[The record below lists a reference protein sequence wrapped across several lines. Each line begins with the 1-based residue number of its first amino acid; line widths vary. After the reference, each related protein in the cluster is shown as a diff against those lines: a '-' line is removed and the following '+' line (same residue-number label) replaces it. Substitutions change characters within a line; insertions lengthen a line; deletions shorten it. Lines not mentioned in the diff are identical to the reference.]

1 MNFPDVDQSLLAT
14 LPPIVRA
21 VVKALGFAR
30 AQEWLRDHGGV
41 NVHVPIK
48 KCRALGLQDDEL
60 NRLRQMLAPHLDA
73 NQRISLPK
81 ADKLLAMAR
90 NAVIISTA
98 DQDSIARQARL
109 YNLSGRHIT
118 NIRRK
123 GRDNGGQVD
132 LFGD

>member
-30 AQEWLRDHGGV
+30 AQEWLRHYGGV
-41 NVHVPIK
+41 NVNILLK

-60 NRLRQMLAPHLDA
+60 IRLRQVLAPHLDA

-90 NAVIISTA
+90 NAVIIGTA

-123 GRDNGGQVD
+123 GRDSGGQLD
-132 LFGD
+132 LFGE

>member
-1 MNFPDVDQSLLAT
+1 MDFPVVDPCLLAK

-30 AQEWLRDHGGV
+30 AQEWLRDYGGV

-60 NRLRQMLAPHLDA
+60 NRLRQVLVPHLDA

-90 NAVIISTA
+90 NAVIIGTA
-98 DQDSIARQARL
+98 DRDSIARQARL

-123 GRDNGGQVD
+123 GRNNDGQLD
-132 LFGD
+132 IFGE